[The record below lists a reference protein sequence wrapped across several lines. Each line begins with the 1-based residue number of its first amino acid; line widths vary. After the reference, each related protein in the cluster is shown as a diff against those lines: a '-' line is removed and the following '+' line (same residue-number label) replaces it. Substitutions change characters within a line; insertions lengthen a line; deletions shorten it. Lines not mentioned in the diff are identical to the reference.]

1 MNRMYSRVR
10 NSLAIKVIF
19 STVLLSLVVTGITG
33 SVLNTQLS
41 AGVKDVNLSSALV
54 EARSTIFTAEYRFL
68 LAQGEKDSVVQK
80 VVDDV
85 ISSATTLTSNENARE
100 VVFLRSPGNTREN
113 NYEIASNLLD
123 PTSIPSTLS
132 ERVRKNPDLV
142 YQYTNMNYLTGT
154 RIKGLAIGQKVQIP
168 NAGQYEM
175 YIIFSLANQEKTLD
189 LISRSLFLGGFIL
202 LLLIALITWLVTR
215 QVVSPVREA
224 AMIAAEFTAGDFRKR
239 LKVESQD
246 EISTLGLA
254 FNDMAE
260 SIEKQIARLENL
272 SRVQQRFVSDV
283 SHELRTPLTT
293 LRMASEV
300 IYSSKEGFD
309 PVVARSAE
317 LLVAQ
322 LDRFEKLLEDLLEV
336 SRFDAEVAVL
346 EAVDFDMVQLV
357 QRCADD
363 LSLVAKERKTEIYVN
378 SSEPVIMIKA
388 DIRRVERILR
398 NLLANAIDHSE
409 ELQIDVRI
417 EASEH
422 DVAVGVRDYGIGLDE
437 NALTRVFDR
446 FWRADPSRARTR
458 GGTGLGLS
466 IALEDAR
473 LHNGELEAWGR
484 PGRGSHFV
492 VTLPRNT
499 WESIEARL
507 IKLQPEDYRAQFP
520 QFLASVSGSIESRH
534 DCKVR
539 PFAELSQLIFPS
551 RCFGCHR
558 LGPSICS
565 ACRSSWHP
573 HYYKTK
579 VESLTVHSALLYTP
593 TASKI
598 ILAAKESG
606 LKGADDLLIEAII
619 HVLDKSVPDTTL
631 FRLVPIPSSKASQ
644 RRRGRSFVVDLVS
657 QISQRTGIPMIDCL
671 QLSRRVL
678 DQSGLHR
685 DERASNLAGAFTLI
699 SPARGELILID
710 DVVTTGATLRE
721 AARALNSQGFQA
733 IGSVTA
739 ITACVA
745 QRLR

>member
-1 MNRMYSRVR
+1 
-10 NSLAIKVIF
+10 
-19 STVLLSLVVTGITG
+19 
-33 SVLNTQLS
+33 
-41 AGVKDVNLSSALV
+41 
-54 EARSTIFTAEYRFL
+54 L
-68 LAQGEKDSVVQK
+68 LAQGEKDSEVQK

-85 ISSATTLTSNENARE
+85 ISSATTLTANENARE
-100 VVFLRSPGNTREN
+100 VVFIRSPGNTREN

-123 PTSIPSTLS
+123 PNTIPTTLS

-154 RIKGLAIGQKVQIP
+154 TIKGLAIGQKVQIP

-189 LISRSLFLGGFIL
+189 LISRSLFLTGFVL
-202 LLLIALITWLVTR
+202 LLMVGLITWLVVR
-215 QVVSPVREA
+215 QVVRPVREA
-224 AMIAAEFTAGDFRKR
+224 AMIATEFTAGDFRKR

-254 FNDMAE
+254 FNEMAE

-300 IYSSKEGFD
+300 IYSTKETFD
-309 PVVARSAE
+309 PIVARSAE

-363 LSLVAKERKTEIYVN
+363 LGLVAKERKTQIYVN
-378 SSEPVIMIKA
+378 STESVVMIKA

-409 ELQIDVRI
+409 EMQIDVRI
-417 EASEH
+417 VSSEH

-437 NALTRVFDR
+437 SALTRVFDR

-484 PGRGSHFV
+484 PGHGAHFV

-499 WESIEARL
+499 WESIEQRL
-507 IKLQPEDYRAQFP
+507 IPLKPEDY
-520 QFLASVSGSIESRH
+520 
-534 DCKVR
+534 
-539 PFAELSQLIFPS
+539 
-551 RCFGCHR
+551 
-558 LGPSICS
+558 
-565 ACRSSWHP
+565 
-573 HYYKTK
+573 
-579 VESLTVHSALLYTP
+579 
-593 TASKI
+593 
-598 ILAAKESG
+598 
-606 LKGADDLLIEAII
+606 
-619 HVLDKSVPDTTL
+619 
-631 FRLVPIPSSKASQ
+631 KA
-644 RRRGRSFVVDLVS
+644 
-657 QISQRTGIPMIDCL
+657 
-671 QLSRRVL
+671 
-678 DQSGLHR
+678 
-685 DERASNLAGAFTLI
+685 
-699 SPARGELILID
+699 
-710 DVVTTGATLRE
+710 
-721 AARALNSQGFQA
+721 
-733 IGSVTA
+733 
-739 ITACVA
+739 
-745 QRLR
+745 

>member
-1 MNRMYSRVR
+1 MNRIYRRIR
-10 NSLAIKVIF
+10 NSLAIKVIL
-19 STVLLSLVVTGITG
+19 STVISSLVITGITG
-33 SVLNTQLS
+33 SVLNSQLS
-41 AGVKDVNLSSALV
+41 AGVKDVNLNSALV

-68 LAQGEKDSVVQK
+68 LAQGEKDSEVQK

-100 VVFLRSPGNTREN
+100 VVFIRSPGNTREN

-123 PTSIPSTLS
+123 PNSIPTTLS

-142 YQYTNMNYLTGT
+142 YQYTDMNYLTGT

-175 YIIFSLANQEKTLD
+175 YMIFSLANQEKTLD

-202 LLLIALITWLVTR
+202 LLLVALITWLVVR
-215 QVVSPVREA
+215 QVVTPVRDA
-224 AMIAAEFTAGDFRKR
+224 ALIATEFTAGDFRKR

-254 FNDMAE
+254 FNEMAE

-300 IYSSKEGFD
+300 IYSTKETFD
-309 PVVARSAE
+309 PIVARSAE

-322 LDRFEKLLEDLLEV
+322 LDRFERLLEDLLEV

-363 LSLVAKERKTEIYVN
+363 LGLVAKERKTQIYVK
-378 SSEPVIMIKA
+378 STEPVIMIKA

-409 ELQIDVRI
+409 EQQIDVRI
-417 EASEH
+417 VSSEH

-437 NALTRVFDR
+437 IGLTRVFDR

-484 PGRGSHFV
+484 PGRGAHFV

-499 WESIEARL
+499 WESIDQRL
-507 IKLQPEDYRAQFP
+507 IQLQPEDY
-520 QFLASVSGSIESRH
+520 
-534 DCKVR
+534 
-539 PFAELSQLIFPS
+539 
-551 RCFGCHR
+551 
-558 LGPSICS
+558 
-565 ACRSSWHP
+565 
-573 HYYKTK
+573 
-579 VESLTVHSALLYTP
+579 
-593 TASKI
+593 
-598 ILAAKESG
+598 
-606 LKGADDLLIEAII
+606 
-619 HVLDKSVPDTTL
+619 
-631 FRLVPIPSSKASQ
+631 KA
-644 RRRGRSFVVDLVS
+644 
-657 QISQRTGIPMIDCL
+657 
-671 QLSRRVL
+671 
-678 DQSGLHR
+678 
-685 DERASNLAGAFTLI
+685 
-699 SPARGELILID
+699 
-710 DVVTTGATLRE
+710 
-721 AARALNSQGFQA
+721 
-733 IGSVTA
+733 
-739 ITACVA
+739 
-745 QRLR
+745 

>member
-1 MNRMYSRVR
+1 MNRIYSRVR

-85 ISSATTLTSNENARE
+85 ISSATTLTSSENARE

-123 PTSIPSTLS
+123 PTSIPSSLS
-132 ERVRKNPDLV
+132 ERVRKNPNLV
-142 YQYTNMNYLTGT
+142 YQYTNMNYLSGS

-175 YIIFSLANQEKTLD
+175 YIIFSLVNQEKTLD

-202 LLLIALITWLVTR
+202 LLLVALITWLVVR
-215 QVVSPVREA
+215 QVVSPVRQA
-224 AMIAAEFTAGDFRKR
+224 AMIATEFTAGDFRKR

-246 EISTLGLA
+246 EIATLGLA
-254 FNDMAE
+254 FNEMAE
-260 SIEKQIARLENL
+260 SIEQQIARLENL

-300 IYSSKEGFD
+300 IFSSKDNFD
-309 PVVARSAE
+309 PIVGRSAE

-336 SRFDAEVAVL
+336 SRFDAEVAIL
-346 EAVDFDMVQLV
+346 EAVDFDMVLLV

-363 LSLVAKERKTEIYVN
+363 LGLVAKERKTEIYVN

-417 EASEH
+417 VASDH

-507 IKLQPEDYRAQFP
+507 IKLQPEDYRA
-520 QFLASVSGSIESRH
+520 
-534 DCKVR
+534 
-539 PFAELSQLIFPS
+539 
-551 RCFGCHR
+551 
-558 LGPSICS
+558 
-565 ACRSSWHP
+565 
-573 HYYKTK
+573 
-579 VESLTVHSALLYTP
+579 
-593 TASKI
+593 
-598 ILAAKESG
+598 
-606 LKGADDLLIEAII
+606 
-619 HVLDKSVPDTTL
+619 
-631 FRLVPIPSSKASQ
+631 
-644 RRRGRSFVVDLVS
+644 
-657 QISQRTGIPMIDCL
+657 
-671 QLSRRVL
+671 
-678 DQSGLHR
+678 
-685 DERASNLAGAFTLI
+685 
-699 SPARGELILID
+699 
-710 DVVTTGATLRE
+710 
-721 AARALNSQGFQA
+721 
-733 IGSVTA
+733 
-739 ITACVA
+739 
-745 QRLR
+745 

>member
-1 MNRMYSRVR
+1 MNRIYSRVR

-123 PTSIPSTLS
+123 PASIPATLS

-142 YQYTNMNYLTGT
+142 YQYTNMNYVTGT
-154 RIKGLAIGQKVQIP
+154 KIKGLAIGQKVQIP

-202 LLLIALITWLVTR
+202 LLLVALITWLVVR

-224 AMIAAEFTAGDFRKR
+224 ALIATEFTAGDFRKR

-254 FNDMAE
+254 FNEMAE

-300 IYSSKEGFD
+300 IYSTKDTFD

-363 LSLVAKERKTEIYVN
+363 LGLVAKERKTEIYVN

-417 EASEH
+417 VASDH

-507 IKLQPEDYRAQFP
+507 IKLQPEDY
-520 QFLASVSGSIESRH
+520 
-534 DCKVR
+534 
-539 PFAELSQLIFPS
+539 
-551 RCFGCHR
+551 
-558 LGPSICS
+558 
-565 ACRSSWHP
+565 
-573 HYYKTK
+573 
-579 VESLTVHSALLYTP
+579 
-593 TASKI
+593 
-598 ILAAKESG
+598 
-606 LKGADDLLIEAII
+606 
-619 HVLDKSVPDTTL
+619 
-631 FRLVPIPSSKASQ
+631 KA
-644 RRRGRSFVVDLVS
+644 
-657 QISQRTGIPMIDCL
+657 
-671 QLSRRVL
+671 
-678 DQSGLHR
+678 
-685 DERASNLAGAFTLI
+685 
-699 SPARGELILID
+699 
-710 DVVTTGATLRE
+710 
-721 AARALNSQGFQA
+721 
-733 IGSVTA
+733 
-739 ITACVA
+739 
-745 QRLR
+745 

>member
-1 MNRMYSRVR
+1 MNRIYARVR

-123 PTSIPSTLS
+123 PASIPSTLS

-142 YQYTNMNYLTGT
+142 YQYTNMNYLSGS

-175 YIIFSLANQEKTLD
+175 YIIFSLVNQEKTLD

-202 LLLIALITWLVTR
+202 LLLVALITWLVVR

-224 AMIAAEFTAGDFRKR
+224 AMIATEFTAGDFRKR

-246 EISTLGLA
+246 EIATLGLA
-254 FNDMAE
+254 FNEMAE

-300 IYSSKEGFD
+300 IYSSKDNFD
-309 PVVARSAE
+309 PIVGRSAE

-346 EAVDFDMVQLV
+346 EAVDFDMVLLV

-363 LSLVAKERKTEIYVN
+363 LGLVAKERKTEIYVN
-378 SSEPVIMIKA
+378 SSEPVVMIRA

-417 EASEH
+417 VASDH

-492 VTLPRNT
+492 VTLPRNIR
-499 WESIEARL
+499 ESIEARL
-507 IKLQPEDYRAQFP
+507 IKLQPEDYRA
-520 QFLASVSGSIESRH
+520 
-534 DCKVR
+534 
-539 PFAELSQLIFPS
+539 
-551 RCFGCHR
+551 
-558 LGPSICS
+558 
-565 ACRSSWHP
+565 
-573 HYYKTK
+573 
-579 VESLTVHSALLYTP
+579 
-593 TASKI
+593 
-598 ILAAKESG
+598 
-606 LKGADDLLIEAII
+606 
-619 HVLDKSVPDTTL
+619 
-631 FRLVPIPSSKASQ
+631 
-644 RRRGRSFVVDLVS
+644 
-657 QISQRTGIPMIDCL
+657 
-671 QLSRRVL
+671 
-678 DQSGLHR
+678 
-685 DERASNLAGAFTLI
+685 
-699 SPARGELILID
+699 
-710 DVVTTGATLRE
+710 
-721 AARALNSQGFQA
+721 
-733 IGSVTA
+733 
-739 ITACVA
+739 
-745 QRLR
+745 